1 MAEELQPFLTG
12 EPKEK
17 YESKEEKKKKE
28 TLINDNSCILY

>member
-17 YESKEEKKKKE
+17 YETKEEKKKE